1 MEWQVAVK
9 VVADVVEY
17 AGAASA
23 EAMAGLPLVGRCH
36 RCKAIVAFLTLP
48 LVGEVIIFAM

>member
-1 MEWQVAVK
+1 MAVK